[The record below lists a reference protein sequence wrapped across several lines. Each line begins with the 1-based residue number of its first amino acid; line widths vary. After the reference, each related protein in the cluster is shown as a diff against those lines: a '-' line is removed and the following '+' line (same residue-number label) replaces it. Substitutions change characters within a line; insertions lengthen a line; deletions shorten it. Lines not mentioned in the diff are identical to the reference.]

1 MKQIVF
7 RIQKGNIYFYDNHF
21 LELVDGK
28 AEQIQGKDYL
38 SILSRYIN
46 NEVAHYFS
54 KLMTKKKRASYKR
67 VVINRYDGRT
77 IPLITR
83 GAS

>member
-21 LELVDGK
+21 FELVDGK
-28 AEQIQGKDYL
+28 AEQIQGKDYR

-67 VVINRYDGRT
+67 VVINRYD
-77 IPLITR
+77 L
-83 GAS
+83 